1 VDPRIRIVLRIIDEQ
16 QGNFR
21 VPLTTT
27 RKLLG
32 LSQTRLL
39 RLFKLGVGKTLSQY
53 LRQARMTRAAQLVE
67 LYDVPIKEV
76 AHQCGYDDMSNFY
89 RDFRKVHKMTPHGLR
104 ARQIELLYDS
114 KEPLRGAIEPLRAD
128 QRPQTIVDPFLRRS
142 RQI

>member
-1 VDPRIRIVLRIIDEQ
+1 MDPRIRIVLRIIDEQ

-76 AHQCGYDDMSNFY
+76 AHRCGYDDMSNFY

-128 QRPQTIVDPFLRRS
+128 QQPQTIVDPFLRRG